1 MRQFWIIISAACMLV
16 VLYWAVIMTKAVG
29 NLYADVR
36 ALNQQVDKMTKE
48 NHHVGNT
55 GQGEIQP

>member
-1 MRQFWIIISAACMLV
+1 MLV